1 MRLPIV
7 WTIFKK
13 ELTETLRDRRTL
25 VMMVGLPVLVYPL
38 VLIGFTKLQE
48 SESTAREERPSAI
61 AILGAIPPDLGTRLS
76 DTAAFAVREWTDVP
90 RETRQA
96 FAAGRLAPGNEDA
109 LVGAAR
115 QQIADRR
122 LDAVIVAWPGLD
134 RVLERDEPG
143 RLSIYYDSVSQNSLK
158 AKDRL
163 DKVVDGFR
171 DAVLA
176 SREQR
181 KGLLP
186 GFSVGVDVRSENIA
200 DKGRRGGQ
208 LLGMIL
214 PFMLV
219 ALSVLGALYPAI
231 DLTAGEKERG
241 TMQTLLCA
249 PLDSTEIIVGKFFA
263 VWVIALLA
271 SLANVVSLGATLMRI
286 LPGNIAA
293 PASSYALA
301 FVMLIPVTVT
311 VAAAFLAVAVF
322 AKDFKDGQ
330 NYLTPLY
337 MVMALPA
344 GVTMLPGIE
353 LTPWTAFVP
362 VVNIALLIK
371 SLVLNQAPAD
381 LIFVTL
387 LSSFAY
393 AALALLFAARV
404 FEREQVLLGEGE
416 SIGSLLR
423 FERKPGSLPTPGL
436 ALVAFAALLV
446 LTFYGS
452 LLLEHRSI
460 VVMLLTTEYGFFLL
474 PTLAIVIAFGFPAIR
489 TLRLRRPTVL
499 AVLGSIVIGLSGW
512 TVAAGLLVRLLPPP
526 DSLVRGLE
534 RILLLDGHNAPLWAI
549 WLVVGVSPAICEE
562 LFFRGLALTGMR
574 RLGMWP
580 AIAVTA
586 FLFALAHSSIYRLL
600 PTLFLGVLFG
610 YVVWKSGSVAC
621 SMVAHALNNGL
632 MASLA
637 ASPSFARAIGL
648 NPTERFLPWNVIA
661 MGSVALVVGV
671 VLVHLGTRSTAP
683 LTDGAEAPPA
693 PL

>member
-1 MRLPIV
+1 MRLSII

-25 VMMVGLPVLVYPL
+25 VMMIGLPVLVYPL
-38 VLIGFTKLQE
+38 VLIGFMKLQE
-48 SESTAREERPSAI
+48 SESTKRDERPSTI
-61 AILGAIPPDLGTRLS
+61 AILGAIPPALGTRLS
-76 DTAAFAVREWTDVP
+76 DLAAFSVHPWQNVP
-90 RETRQA
+90 RETQQA
-96 FAAGRLAPGNEDA
+96 FAAGRLSPNNQDA
-109 LVGAAR
+109 LVATAR
-115 QQIADRR
+115 HQIADRS
-122 LDAVIVAWPGLD
+122 LDAIIIAWPGLD
-134 RVLERDEPG
+134 QVLVRDEPG
-143 RLSIYYDSVSQNSLK
+143 RLTVYYDSVSPNSFK

-163 DKVVDGFR
+163 DKILDDFR
-171 DAVLA
+171 TEVLTA
-176 SREQR
+176 REQR
-181 KGLLP
+181 KGLLK
-186 GFSVGVDVRSENIA
+186 GFSSGVELRSENIA
-200 DKGRRGGQ
+200 DNTRRGGQ

-249 PLDSTEIIVGKFFA
+249 PLWSTEIIVGKFLA

-271 SLANVVSLGATLMRI
+271 SLANVVSLGATLMRT

-293 PASSYALA
+293 PASAYALA

-311 VAAAFLAVAVF
+311 VAAVFLAVAVF

-330 NYLTPLY
+330 NFLTPLY

-344 GVTMLPGIE
+344 AVTMLPGIE

-371 SLVLNQAPAD
+371 SLMLNQAPAD

-393 AALALLFAARV
+393 AGLALLFAARV

-416 SIGSLLR
+416 SIGSLLK
-423 FERKPGSLPTPGL
+423 FERKAGALPTPGL

-460 VVMLLTTEYGFFLL
+460 VLMLLTTEWGFFLL
-474 PTLAIVIAFGFPAIR
+474 PTLALVIGFGFPVVE
-489 TLRLRRPTVL
+489 TLRLRRPKVL
-499 AVLGSIVIGLSGW
+499 AVLGSIVIGFSGW
-512 TVAAGLLVRLLPPP
+512 TVGAGLLVRLLPPP

-534 RILLLDGHNAPLWAI
+534 RILLLDSHNAPLWAI
-549 WLVVGVSPAICEE
+549 WLVIGVSPAICEE
-562 LFFRGLALTGMR
+562 LFFRGFVLTGMR

-580 AIAVTA
+580 AIATSA

-610 YVVWKSGSVAC
+610 YVAWRSRSIAC
-621 SMVAHALNNGL
+621 SMIAHALNNGL
-632 MASLA
+632 MATLA
-637 ASPSFARAIGL
+637 CSPFLARAIGL
-648 NPTERFLPWNVIA
+648 NTAERFLSWNVISI
-661 MGSVALVVGV
+661 GSVVLVVGLL
-671 VLVHLGTRSTAP
+671 LVHMGTKPIAASATP
-683 LTDGAEAPPA
+683 AETS
-693 PL
+693 